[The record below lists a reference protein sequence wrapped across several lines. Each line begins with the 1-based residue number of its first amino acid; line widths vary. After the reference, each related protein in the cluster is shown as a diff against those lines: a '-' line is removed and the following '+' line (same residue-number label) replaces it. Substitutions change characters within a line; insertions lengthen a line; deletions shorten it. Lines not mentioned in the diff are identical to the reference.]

1 MNNGEKCKNKI
12 TINFTKCRFS
22 FEILIND
29 ILYAEPVSKESIVIE
44 VSDPMNIK
52 IRVLEYR
59 YGRLRYSDVILNV
72 NVLPEDAPI
81 SITVHDTF
89 AKIESD

>member
-1 MNNGEKCKNKI
+1 MQINTPQQNN
-12 TINFTKCRFS
+12 
-22 FEILIND
+22 ILTRD
-29 ILYAEPVSKESIVIE
+29 YKKRKKSIVIE